1 MTAERRSGRKEPEER
16 TKMNREELVQL
27 LISGLTETRARE
39 LLDFLTDDQVGM
51 LLESVT
57 LEGDTDA

>member
-1 MTAERRSGRKEPEER
+1 
-16 TKMNREELVQL
+16 MNREELVQL